1 MNKYGEPVRLRKRL
15 TPSGRTSLYLDIYQ
29 NGRRTYEYLRL
40 YLVPETT
47 RADREK
53 NRQTMRLAEDVRA
66 KRLLEMRD
74 RAFGFGF
81 GGAASGLTLFYDYFR
96 KMMEE
101 RKKPGKEPDHVWKSA
116 LACLKA
122 YDGNERLTF
131 QRVTRE
137 WVRGFRS
144 FLETRAVKSG
154 FGKRTEDVTRRL
166 APNTQA
172 LYFSKLAACVHQAMK
187 EGIITDDPVAAVGS
201 PRGAE
206 TRREFLTL
214 DELRRLS
221 ALPHERPVWKRA
233 FLFSCMTGL
242 RFSDVKALTWGEVA
256 EAEGFTR
263 ITFNQ
268 RKTGGLEYLDIT
280 EQAARLMGER
290 GPAGGAVFPDMPGV
304 AAVCEGLRR
313 WTARAGIEKHITFH
327 SARHTFAVMMLDLGA
342 DIYTVSKLLGHRELA
357 TTQVYAKVLDKNK
370 RRAVGLIPDILG
382 EQGRE

>member
-15 TPSGRTSLYLDIYQ
+15 TPAGRTSLYLDIYLD
-29 NGRRTYEYLRL
+29 GRRTYEYLKL
-40 YLVPETT
+40 YLVPENS

-53 NRQTMRLAEDVRA
+53 NRHTMRLAEDVRA
-66 KRLLEMRD
+66 KRLLEIRN
-74 RAFGFGF
+74 RAYGFDNA
-81 GGAASGLTLFYDYFR
+81 GARQTLFYDYYG
-96 KMMEE
+96 KVMEE
-101 RKKPGKEPDHVWKSA
+101 RKKPGKGTNHVWRSA

-122 YDGNERLTF
+122 YDGNGRLTF
-131 QRVTRE
+131 HRVTRE
-137 WVRGFRS
+137 WVRGFRD
-144 FLETRAVKSG
+144 FLEARPVKAG
-154 FGKRTEDVTRRL
+154 FGRRQEDVTRRL
-166 APNTQA
+166 SPNTQA
-172 LYFSKLAACVHQAMK
+172 LYFSKLAACIHQAMK
-187 EGIITDDPVAAVGS
+187 DGIISDDPVAAVGS

-357 TTQVYAKVLDKNK
+357 TTQIYAKVLDKNK